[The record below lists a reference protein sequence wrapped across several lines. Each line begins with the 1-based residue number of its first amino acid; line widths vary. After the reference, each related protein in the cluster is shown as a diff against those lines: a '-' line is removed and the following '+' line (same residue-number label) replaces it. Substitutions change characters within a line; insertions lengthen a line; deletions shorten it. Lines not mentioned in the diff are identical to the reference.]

1 MNLVTSLPKVL
12 IHIPFCSL
20 KEEKENLLTRYGYKH
35 LHIKSGLKTKKLQSL
50 FAFFK
55 LSRVADVH
63 LSDNNPDISDL
74 SDSDRPQKL
83 NEKISNLY
91 DKEWTDA
98 IEIMETDQG
107 EQPAIGII
115 LNIVMVTCGFLCL

>member
-1 MNLVTSLPKVL
+1 MVIKICILSPE
-12 IHIPFCSL
+12 L
-20 KEEKENLLTRYGYKH
+20 KPRNCKALR
-35 LHIKSGLKTKKLQSL
+35 I

-83 NEKISNLY
+83 NEKISDLY
-91 DKEWTDA
+91 DKEWADA
-98 IEIMETDQG
+98 IEILETDQS
-107 EQPAIGII
+107 EQTAIAIL
-115 LNIVMVTCGFLCL
+115 LNIVMVTCFKFCVSYF

>member
-1 MNLVTSLPKVL
+1 MVINICILSPE
-12 IHIPFCSL
+12 L
-20 KEEKENLLTRYGYKH
+20 KPRNYKA
-35 LHIKSGLKTKKLQSL
+35 LRI

-55 LSRVADVH
+55 LSRVAEVH